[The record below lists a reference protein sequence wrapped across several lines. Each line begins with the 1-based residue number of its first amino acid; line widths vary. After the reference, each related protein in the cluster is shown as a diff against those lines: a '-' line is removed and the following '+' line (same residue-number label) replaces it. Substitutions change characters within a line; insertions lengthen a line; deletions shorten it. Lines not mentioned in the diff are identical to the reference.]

1 MASQIH
7 AGLDG
12 LDRQLSPARATN
24 APYAADA
31 QRIPGSLPDALS
43 ALQTDAA
50 LVAGLGSDFVRY
62 LCRVKQSEQQR
73 FEQAE
78 DKLDFQRR
86 EYFSRI

>member
-1 MASQIH
+1 
-7 AGLDG
+7 
-12 LDRQLSPARATN
+12 
-24 APYAADA
+24 
-31 QRIPGSLPDALS
+31 
-43 ALQTDAA
+43 
-50 LVAGLGSDFVRY
+50 VRY